1 MRGKREFSFKIITM
15 SRLISPSILSA
26 DFNNLGKDI
35 QMINQSEADWI
46 HFDVMDGVFVPNISF
61 GLPVIQH
68 VKKVA
73 TKPLDV
79 HLMII
84 NPDPFIKP
92 FRDSGAD
99 ILTVH
104 YEVCNHLHRTV
115 SAIRQEG
122 MKAGVCL
129 NPHTPVH
136 LLEDIINEVDLVLL
150 MSVNPGFGGQKF
162 IQNTYQKVVRLK
174 QLIEEKQANVLIEID
189 GGVNFETGKLLYEA
203 GADVLVA
210 GSFVF
215 GSENPMMTIHQLKN
229 C

>member
-1 MRGKREFSFKIITM
+1 M
-15 SRLISPSILSA
+15 SRIISPSILSA

-35 QMINQSEADWI
+35 LMLNQSEADWI

-68 VKKVA
+68 VKKIA

-104 YEVCNHLHRTV
+104 YEVCNNLHRTIG
-115 SAIRQEG
+115 AIHHEG

-136 LLEDIINEVDLVLL
+136 LLEDIISDLDLVLL

-162 IQNTYQKVVRLK
+162 IQNTYQKVIKLRR
-174 QLIEEKQANVLIEID
+174 LIEEKHSKALIEID
-189 GGVNFETGKLLYEA
+189 GGVNLETGKLLFEA
-203 GADVLVA
+203 GADALVA
-210 GSFVF
+210 GNFVF
-215 GSENPMMTIHQLKN
+215 SAQNPVMTIRQLKN
-229 C
+229 I

>member
-1 MRGKREFSFKIITM
+1 MN
-15 SRLISPSILSA
+15 RLISPSILSA

-35 QMINQSEADWI
+35 LMLNQSEADWI

-61 GLPVIQH
+61 GLPVIHH
-68 VKKVA
+68 VKKIA

-84 NPDPFIKP
+84 NPDLFIKP
-92 FRDSGAD
+92 FGDSGAD

-115 SAIRQEG
+115 GAIRNEG

-129 NPHTPVH
+129 NPATPVH
-136 LLEDIINEVDLVLL
+136 VLEDIINELDLVLL

-162 IQNTYQKVVRLK
+162 IQNTYQKVIRLRR
-174 QLIEEKQANVLIEID
+174 LIEEKHSGAVIEID
-189 GGVNFETGKLLYEA
+189 GGVNFETGKLLFDA

-215 GSENPMMTIHQLKN
+215 GAEDPVMTIHQLKN
-229 C
+229 L